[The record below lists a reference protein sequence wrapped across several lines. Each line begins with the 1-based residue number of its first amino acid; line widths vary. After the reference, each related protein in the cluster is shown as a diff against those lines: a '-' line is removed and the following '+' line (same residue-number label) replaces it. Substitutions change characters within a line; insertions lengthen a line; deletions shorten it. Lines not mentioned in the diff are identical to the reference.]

1 MTCISLTRLLL
12 RFLASILLISVAQ
25 TASAQEPGS
34 RAEEQARQQE
44 EKARS
49 LSTYVSPWLEQRL
62 LAVENA
68 GGFGMARGLVVKFGD
83 IKRGSGFAPGVG
95 YGYTTSGGAVF
106 VAKGVYSIKNYK
118 LLYASAQ
125 SPHFSADRILF
136 RARAR
141 WHDAPKVPLY
151 PLGPDPSEFRT
162 DYAETK
168 TEVSGEALL
177 KPVRFLRAGGGVGL
191 EWFSTG
197 FSHKENPVGLPLFDS
212 LPGAGA
218 DPRYVHSHAFAA
230 FDLRDSEGYTRRGT
244 LLSATYH
251 DYRSNGNGALSFGRL
266 DGAAEQYLP
275 ILHGNWVIF
284 LGLWAST
291 TMTDGGREVPFFLM
305 PTVGGHDLRGFKDY
319 RFRDRHSI
327 AWTAE
332 YRWYAQEF
340 LDAAI
345 FYDAGKTVSTRSA
358 LDFDGLHS
366 SIGAG
371 VRLHTSVSTLV
382 RLELAHS
389 REGLRFII
397 GFSPVGP

>member
-1 MTCISLTRLLL
+1 MMRLLS
-12 RFLASILLISVAQ
+12 RFLTATLFITHVA
-25 TASAQEPGS
+25 AAFAQEPGS

-44 EKARS
+44 AKARTVT
-49 LSTYVSPWLEQRL
+49 TYVSPWIEQRL

-68 GGFGMARGLVVKFGD
+68 GGFGVARGLVVKFAD
-83 IKRGSGFAPGVG
+83 IKRGSGFAPGLG
-95 YGYTTSGGAVF
+95 YGYTTSGGGTLA
-106 VAKGVYSIKNYK
+106 AKGVYSIRNYK
-118 LLYASAQ
+118 LLQVSAQ
-125 SPHFSADRILF
+125 SPPFSADRILF

-141 WHDAPKVPLY
+141 WQDAPKVRLS
-151 PLGPDPSEFRT
+151 PLGSDPPNLRT

-177 KPVRFLRAGGGVGL
+177 KPVRFLRLDGGLGV
-191 EWFSTG
+191 EWFDTE
-197 FSHKENPVGLPLFDS
+197 FSHDEIQIGRTSFEA

-218 DPRYVHSHAFAA
+218 DPRYIHSRVSGA

-251 DYRSNGNGALSFGRL
+251 NYHADSNGTYSFNRV
-266 DGAAEQYLP
+266 DGGAEQYLP

-291 TMTDGGREVPFFLM
+291 TMTKDRGQVPFFLM
-305 PTVGGHDLRGFKDY
+305 PDVGGHDVRGFTNY

-327 AWTAE
+327 SWTAE

-340 LDAAI
+340 LDVAI
-345 FYDAGKTVSTRSA
+345 FYDAGKTVPTRGA
-358 LDFDGLHS
+358 LDFKGLHS
-366 SIGAG
+366 SIGGG
-371 VRLHTSVSTLV
+371 VRLHTSISTLL

-389 REGLRFII
+389 REGYRFLI

>member
-1 MTCISLTRLLL
+1 MTRLLL
-12 RFLASILLISVAQ
+12 RFLTAILFISPAY
-25 TASAQEPGS
+25 TAFAQEAGS
-34 RAEEQARQQE
+34 RAEEQARRQE
-44 EKARS
+44 AKARTLKSYRS
-49 LSTYVSPWLEQRL
+49 LWIEQRL
-62 LAVENA
+62 LIVENA
-68 GGFGMARGLVVKFGD
+68 GGFGVARGLVSKFGD
-83 IKRGSGFAPGVG
+83 IKRGSGFAPGLG
-95 YGYTTSGGAVF
+95 YGYTTPSGAV
-106 VAKGVYSIKNYK
+106 VAAKGVYSIKNYK
-118 LLYASAQ
+118 LLQVSAQ

-141 WHDAPKVPLY
+141 WQDAPKVPLY

-177 KPVRFLRAGGGVGL
+177 NPVPFVRLGGGVGL
-191 EWFSTG
+191 EWFNTG
-197 FSHKENPVGLPLFDS
+197 FSHHENPVGETLFDT

-218 DPRYVHSHAFAA
+218 DPRYVHSRAFAA

-251 DYRSNGNGALSFGRL
+251 DYRGNENGVFSFRRI

-284 LGLWAST
+284 LGVWAST
-291 TMTDGGREVPFFLM
+291 TMTDNGQEVPFFLM
-305 PTVGGHDLRGFKDY
+305 PDVGGHDLRGFKDY

-327 AWTAE
+327 LWTAE

-345 FYDAGKTVSTRSA
+345 FYDAGKTVPTRGS
-358 LDFDGLHS
+358 LDFNGLHS

-371 VRLHTSVSTLV
+371 VRLHTSLSTLV
-382 RLELAHS
+382 RLEVAHG

>member
-1 MTCISLTRLLL
+1 MTRLLL
-12 RFLASILLISVAQ
+12 RFLTATLFISFVHPVF
-25 TASAQEPGS
+25 AQEPGS

-44 EKARS
+44 AKARTLTSYRS
-49 LSTYVSPWLEQRL
+49 LWIEQRL

-68 GGFGMARGLVVKFGD
+68 GGFGVARGLVVKFGD
-83 IKRGSGFAPGVG
+83 IKRGSGLAPGLG
-95 YGYTTSGGAVF
+95 YGYTTSSGAVF
-106 VAKGVYSIKNYK
+106 AAKGVYSIKNYK
-118 LLYASAQ
+118 LLQASAQ
-125 SPHFSADRILF
+125 SPYYSADRIVF

-141 WHDAPKVPLY
+141 WQDAPKVPLY
-151 PLGPDPSEFRT
+151 PLGADPPEFRT

-168 TEVSGEALL
+168 TEVSGEALV
-177 KPVRFLRAGGGVGL
+177 KPVRFVRLGGSVGL
-191 EWFSTG
+191 EWFVTG
-197 FSHKENPVGLPLFDS
+197 FPHQENPVGLGLFDT

-218 DPRYVHSHAFAA
+218 DPRFLHSRAFAA
-230 FDLRDSEGYTRRGT
+230 LDLRDSEGYTRRGT
-244 LLSATYH
+244 LLSASYH
-251 DYRSNGNGALSFGRL
+251 DYRANDHALSFGRV

-284 LGLWAST
+284 LGVWAST
-291 TMTDGGREVPFFLM
+291 TMTDTGREVPFFLM
-305 PTVGGHDLRGFKDY
+305 PDVGGHDLRGFKDY

-345 FYDAGKTVSTRSA
+345 FYDAGKTVPTRSS
-358 LDFDGLHS
+358 LDFNGLHS

-371 VRLHTSVSTLV
+371 VRLHTSTSTLV
-382 RLELAHS
+382 RLEVAHG
-389 REGLRFII
+389 REGTRFLI

>member
-1 MTCISLTRLLL
+1 MTRLLL
-12 RFLASILLISVAQ
+12 RFLPAILSFSCVH
-25 TASAQEPGS
+25 TAFAQEPGS

-44 EKARS
+44 AKARTLTSYRS
-49 LSTYVSPWLEQRL
+49 LWIEQRL

-68 GGFGMARGLVVKFGD
+68 GGWGVARGLVVKFGD
-83 IKRGSGFAPGVG
+83 IKRGSGFAPGIG
-95 YGYTTSGGAVF
+95 YGYTTSGGGVF
-106 VAKGVYSIKNYK
+106 AAKGGYSIKNYK
-118 LLYASAQ
+118 LIQVSAQ
-125 SPHFSADRILF
+125 SPHLSADRILF

-141 WHDAPKVPLY
+141 WQDAPKVPLY

-177 KPVRFLRAGGGVGL
+177 TPVRFVRFGGGVGL
-191 EWFSTG
+191 EWFNTG
-197 FSHKENPVGLPLFDS
+197 FPDKENPVGLPLFDT
-212 LPGAGA
+212 LPGSGA
-218 DPRYVHSHAFAA
+218 DPRYLHSRAFAA
-230 FDLRDSEGYTRRGT
+230 LDLRDSEGYTRRGT

-251 DYRSNGNGALSFGRL
+251 DYRANENGEFSFGRI

-291 TMTDGGREVPFFLM
+291 TMTDDGGKVPFFLM
-305 PTVGGHDLRGFKDY
+305 PDVGGHDLRGFKDY

-327 AWTAE
+327 VWTAE

-345 FYDAGKTVSTRSA
+345 FYDAGKTVPTRGA
-358 LDFDGLHS
+358 LDFNGLHS

-382 RLELAHS
+382 RLEVAHG
-389 REGLRFII
+389 REGTRFLI

>member
-1 MTCISLTRLLL
+1 MTRLSLTRLLL
-12 RFLASILLISVAQ
+12 RFLTSILLIAVAQ

-44 EKARS
+44 AKARS
-49 LSTYVSPWLEQRL
+49 LSTYVSPWIEQRL
-62 LAVENA
+62 LAIENA
-68 GGFGMARGLVVKFGD
+68 GGFGIARGLVVKFGD

-106 VAKGVYSIKNYK
+106 TGKGVYSIKNYK
-118 LLYASAQ
+118 LLHVSAQ

-141 WHDAPKVPLY
+141 WQDAPKVPLY

-177 KPVRFLRAGGGVGL
+177 KPVRFLRVGGGVGL

-230 FDLRDSEGYTRRGT
+230 VDLRDSEGYTRRGT

-251 DYRSNGNGALSFGRL
+251 DYRSDGNGTLSFGRL

-291 TMTDGGREVPFFLM
+291 TMTDDGREVPFFLM

-382 RLELAHS
+382 RLELARS
-389 REGLRFII
+389 REGLRFTI

>member
-1 MTCISLTRLLL
+1 MIGLML
-12 RFLASILLISVAQ
+12 RFLTAILFIAFVQ
-25 TASAQEPGS
+25 TAFAQEPGS

-44 EKARS
+44 AKARTLTSYQS
-49 LSTYVSPWLEQRL
+49 LWIERQL

-68 GGFGMARGLVVKFGD
+68 GGFGVARGLVVKFGD
-83 IKRGSGFAPGVG
+83 IKRGSGLAPGIG
-95 YGYTTSGGAVF
+95 YGYTTSSGGAVA
-106 VAKGVYSIKNYK
+106 AKGVYSIKNYK
-118 LLYASAQ
+118 LLQVSAQ
-125 SPHFSADRILF
+125 SPPFSADRILF
-136 RARAR
+136 RARTR
-141 WHDAPKVPLY
+141 WQDAPKVPLY
-151 PLGPDPSEFRT
+151 PLGSDPSEFRT

-177 KPVRFLRAGGGVGL
+177 KPLRFVRLGGGVGL
-191 EWFSTG
+191 EWFNTE
-197 FSHKENPVGLPLFDS
+197 FSHDENPVGLALFDQ
-212 LPGAGA
+212 LPGSGA
-218 DPRYVHSHAFAA
+218 DPRYVHSRAFAA

-251 DYRSNGNGALSFGRL
+251 DYHANSNGTYSFGRL

-291 TMTDGGREVPFFLM
+291 TMTEDGREVPFFLM
-305 PTVGGHDLRGFKDY
+305 PNLGGHDLRGFKDY

-345 FYDAGKTVSTRSA
+345 FYDAGKTVPTRGS
-358 LDFDGLHS
+358 LDFKALHS

-371 VRLHTSVSTLV
+371 VRLHTSVSTLL
-382 RLELAHS
+382 RLEVAHS
-389 REGLRFII
+389 REGTRFLI
-397 GFSPVGP
+397 GFSPIGP